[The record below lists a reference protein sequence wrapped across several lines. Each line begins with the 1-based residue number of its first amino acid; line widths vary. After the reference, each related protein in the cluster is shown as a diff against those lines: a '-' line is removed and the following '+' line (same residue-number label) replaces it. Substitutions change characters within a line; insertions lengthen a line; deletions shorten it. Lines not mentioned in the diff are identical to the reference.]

1 MIYDTIDHAVLYRPI
16 SANLAKAL
24 DFLTSTDLSKYDTE
38 RVEIDGD
45 KVYALFQRY
54 ETKPVNDS
62 PEAHKKYID
71 LQYLIDGEEF
81 IGVAPLSTMKKEV
94 EARPDGDI
102 YFYEGETVKLPIGG
116 GRFMV
121 LFPEDA
127 HAPCIAAGGS
137 KPVHKV
143 VIKIAVE

>member
-1 MIYDTIDHAVLYRPI
+1 MIYDTIDHAGLYRPI

-38 RVEIDGD
+38 RVEIGGD

-71 LQYLIDGEEF
+71 LQ
-81 IGVAPLSTMKKEV
+81 
-94 EARPDGDI
+94 
-102 YFYEGETVKLPIGG
+102 
-116 GRFMV
+116 
-121 LFPEDA
+121 
-127 HAPCIAAGGS
+127 
-137 KPVHKV
+137 
-143 VIKIAVE
+143 

>member
-1 MIYDTIDHAVLYRPI
+1 M
-16 SANLAKAL
+16 
-24 DFLTSTDLSKYDTE
+24 
-38 RVEIDGD
+38 EIDGD

-94 EARPDGDI
+94 EARPEGDI

>member
-1 MIYDTIDHAVLYRPI
+1 MIYDTNDHAGLYRPI

-71 LQYLIDGEEF
+71 LRTSLT
-81 IGVAPLSTMKKEV
+81 AKSSSASHL
-94 EARPDGDI
+94 
-102 YFYEGETVKLPIGG
+102 
-116 GRFMV
+116 
-121 LFPEDA
+121 
-127 HAPCIAAGGS
+127 
-137 KPVHKV
+137 
-143 VIKIAVE
+143 

>member
-1 MIYDTIDHAVLYRPI
+1 MQDCTALSAQI
-16 SANLAKAL
+16 SQRRF

-81 IGVAPLSTMKKEV
+81 IGVAPLVALEKEV
-94 EARPDGDI
+94 EARPEGDI
-102 YFYEGETVKLPIGG
+102 YFYEGETVNCP
-116 GRFMV
+116 
-121 LFPEDA
+121 
-127 HAPCIAAGGS
+127 
-137 KPVHKV
+137 
-143 VIKIAVE
+143 